1 MKTDVFKRY
10 AVVAKGTRYIIRKM
24 CENGKMWYMIFNTYA
39 QAENCAHNLHRLNP
53 YHYYEVLVLDEFDK
67 WVDQHQSIIDYDNEH
82 QYDIFDVIEEIFSTK
97 PCSPPRYVHTE
108 GLGIFRIEQQGS
120 GGYIKTYKY
129 LDNVKD
135 KIITVSYKEHR
146 KLENEKWYNNKIWNR
161 YSLKETNKIWGPDM
175 FQRLYDINVD
185 VYFNDD
191 TGECVSEYSA
201 KFCKMIEYSE
211 WLKYPVF
218 DKFIKYRS

>member
-10 AVVAKGTRYIIRKM
+10 AVVAKGSRYIIRKM
-24 CENGKMWYMIFNTYA
+24 SETGKPWYMIFNTYA

-53 YHYYEVLVLDEFDK
+53 YNYYEVLVLDEFDK
-67 WVDQHQSIIDYDNEH
+67 WVNQHQPIIDYDNEH
-82 QYDIFDVIEEIFSTK
+82 QYEIFDVMEELFSTK
-97 PCSPPRYVHTE
+97 LCSQPRYVHTE

-120 GGYIKTYKY
+120 GRYVRTYKY
-129 LDNVKD
+129 FDKIKN
-135 KIITVSYKEHR
+135 KIITVSYKEHL
-146 KLENEKWYNNKIWNR
+146 KLENDKWNMYR
-161 YSLKETNKIWGPDM
+161 LKEINTIWDSDKL
-175 FQRLYDINVD
+175 QNLYDINVD

-201 KFCKMIEYSE
+201 KFCKMIEYDE

-218 DKFIKYRS
+218 DKFIKYRT